1 MYKILFVC
9 GRNRW
14 RSPTAEALFSQYPG
28 LDCQSAGVNKEA
40 EQVLDSELIAWADC
54 IVVMEKRQQAH
65 IKQRFG
71 TQLRLPRIVC
81 LDIPDRY
88 AYMDSA
94 LIELLQRK
102 AGRFLPK

>member
-28 LDCQSAGVNKEA
+28 LECLSAGVNKEA
-40 EQVLDSELIAWADC
+40 EQVLDSELLAWADC
-54 IVVMEKRQQAH
+54 IVVMEKRQQIQ
-65 IKQRFG
+65 IKQRFSA
-71 TQLRLPRIVC
+71 QLRLPRIVC

-88 AYMDSA
+88 SYMDPA

-102 AGRFLPK
+102 AVRFLPT